1 MRDYFINHYQLA
13 SSTGVDL
20 PGEITGHLNTLYT
33 QQQVDY
39 DTASFG
45 QGIAMTPVETLRA
58 LNSIVNGGYLVT
70 PHFAKAINYDTGIS
84 KTLNWG
90 PPIQDLKPSTAN
102 TVRQMLVTVVNT
114 AGVDYPIRIPN
125 YSIGAKTGTAQI
137 VDPSTGTYYPH
148 KYMHTYFGFL
158 PGSNPQFSVFL
169 LAYEPVGAPYAA
181 DTWSPYFHQLTEF
194 LINYYNIPPGQ

>member
-13 SSTGVDL
+13 SSTGIDL
-20 PGEITGHLNTLYT
+20 PGEITGHLDTLYT

-90 PPIQDLKPSTAN
+90 PPIQDLKPSTAD

-114 AGVDYPIRIPN
+114 ARVDYPIRIPN